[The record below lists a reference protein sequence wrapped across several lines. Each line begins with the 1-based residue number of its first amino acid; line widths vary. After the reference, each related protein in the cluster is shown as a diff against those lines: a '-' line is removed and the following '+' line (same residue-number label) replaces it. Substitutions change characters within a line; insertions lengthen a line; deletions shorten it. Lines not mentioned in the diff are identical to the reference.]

1 MVNTLSQSGACLL
14 KAGSGANIKFRDGNA
29 ETNWSVLINQAEA
42 FISLVSREDWVT
54 KYSTLDPIIK
64 LVLEDAVSSLAAA
77 YAVMND
83 VTGYSERQEAEDVVS
98 VNLFKAD
105 QIMNLLREQKHT
117 TFVKNST

>member
-1 MVNTLSQSGACLL
+1 
-14 KAGSGANIKFRDGNA
+14 
-29 ETNWSVLINQAEA
+29 
-42 FISLVSREDWVT
+42 
-54 KYSTLDPIIK
+54 
-64 LVLEDAVSSLAAA
+64 VLEDAVSSLAAA